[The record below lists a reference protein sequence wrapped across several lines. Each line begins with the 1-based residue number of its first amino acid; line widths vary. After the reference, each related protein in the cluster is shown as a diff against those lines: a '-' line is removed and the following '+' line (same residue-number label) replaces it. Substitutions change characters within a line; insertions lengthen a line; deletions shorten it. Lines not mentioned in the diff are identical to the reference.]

1 MRTVEINQIYRHF
14 KGKFYKV
21 IAVAT
26 HTETEEQLVVYQAL
40 YGNYGYFVR
49 PLESFISKV
58 DQDKYPEADQE
69 YRFERI

>member
-1 MRTVEINQIYRHF
+1 MRSVEINQIYRHF

-40 YGNYGYFVR
+40 YGDYGYFVR
-49 PLESFISKV
+49 PLNSFISKV
-58 DQDKYPEADQE
+58 DKEKYPLADQE

>member
-40 YGNYGYFVR
+40 YGSYGYFVR

-58 DQDKYPEADQE
+58 DLDKYPDADQE

>member
-26 HTETEEQLVVYQAL
+26 HTETDEQLVVYQAL